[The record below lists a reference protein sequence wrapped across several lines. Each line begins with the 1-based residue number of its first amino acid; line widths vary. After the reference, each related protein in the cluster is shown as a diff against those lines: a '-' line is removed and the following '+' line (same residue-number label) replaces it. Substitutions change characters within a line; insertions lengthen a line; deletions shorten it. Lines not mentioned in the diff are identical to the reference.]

1 MAANPPPRMP
11 VWTTGN
17 RLASGINAC
26 FSVTYDDEEVIGVGQ
41 ETGTSNAHLKTQ
53 PCGQTGRLKAL
64 DTIQR
69 RSKGRSRA
77 SLVCKMNRER
87 AYITT

>member
-1 MAANPPPRMP
+1 MP

-41 ETGTSNAHLKTQ
+41 ETGTSNAHLK
-53 PCGQTGRLKAL
+53 
-64 DTIQR
+64 DTAMWTNG
-69 RSKGRSRA
+69 SVK
-77 SLVCKMNRER
+77 SLGYHS
-87 AYITT
+87 AA